1 MLQLI
6 YFISI
11 ETCGIVVIYVG
22 LQSVL
27 YSPNTRNLYESQE
40 LIFHLLIFFSP
51 LSVLLFALA
60 LLVFNCTFY
69 FSVLCF
75 YIE

>member
-27 YSPNTRNLYESQE
+27 YSPNTSNLYESQE
-40 LIFHLLIFFSP
+40 LIFRLLIFFLTPFSA
-51 LSVLLFALA
+51 SF
-60 LLVFNCTFY
+60 CTRTFY